1 MSDTS
6 RPATLDD
13 LKALLR
19 ALEAHGA
26 DYLLI
31 GGYALAAHG
40 YQRATTDIDLLV
52 PANAQAGERLRA
64 ALLTLPDRAA
74 ADLEPVW
81 LEEGDNIRIADAF
94 VVDVMVNA
102 NGQTYESL
110 RPHEQRLDLDGVPVR
125 TLDLPGLLLTKQTPR
140 EKDAADRIILERA
153 IQAMHDAVRAEPG
166 DLTAP

>member
-1 MSDTS
+1 MPEFS

-13 LKALLR
+13 LKQLLQAL
-19 ALEAHGA
+19 HDHHA

-52 PANAQAGERLRA
+52 PARADAGVSLRE

-74 ADLEPVW
+74 ADMEPAW
-81 LEEGDNIRIADAF
+81 LEAGDNIRVADAF

-102 NGQTYESL
+102 NGHSYEAL
-110 RPHEQRLDLDGVPVR
+110 RSHEQRLDLDGVPVR
-125 TLDLPGLLLTKQTPR
+125 TLDLAGLLLTKQTQR
-140 EKDAADRIILERA
+140 DKDIDDRAVLERA
-153 IQAMHDAVRAEPG
+153 IDELSRLKKDA
-166 DLTAP
+166 AP